1 MKLKPEQRTWNS
13 LQTSITDKGEW
24 GESDERTIP
33 EDIPELNCITNEHD
47 MEECYILSAG

>member
-1 MKLKPEQRTWNS
+1 MKLKPEQRIWNT

-33 EDIPELNCITNEHD
+33 ELNCITNEHD
-47 MEECYILSAG
+47 MEECYNLFAG